1 MVLVVVAAINGR
13 IFCFYFYFYFAQ
25 RKTEELCGGTP
36 KKGTLSRKETCRRF
50 IGIVREST
58 YESVTCR

>member
-25 RKTEELCGGTP
+25 RKTEEVRGGTL
-36 KKGTLSRKETCRRF
+36 KKGTLSRRLLVGLLEL
-50 IGIVREST
+50 
-58 YESVTCR
+58 